1 LLFTIV
7 FAVGVTRPF
16 FVKLEEAEC
25 LGHFGAAYREYMN
38 RTPRWLGKPKSEKK
52 D

>member
-38 RTPRWLGKPKSEKK
+38 RTPRWLGVPKSEKK